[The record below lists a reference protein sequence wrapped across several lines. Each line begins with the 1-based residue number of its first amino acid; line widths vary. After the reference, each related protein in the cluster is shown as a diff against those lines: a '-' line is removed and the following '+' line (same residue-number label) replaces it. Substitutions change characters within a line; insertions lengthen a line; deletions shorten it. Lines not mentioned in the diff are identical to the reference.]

1 MLKYKDSL
9 DRAFHALT
17 DETRRAI
24 VYRLA
29 EGEASV
35 SELAAPFP
43 MSLSAVHQHLALL
56 QEAGL
61 VTSEKK
67 GRVRTC
73 RLNGD
78 VLSQTED
85 WLRDRRQMWERKL
98 DALDEYLSQEEGGE
112 KT

>member
-1 MLKYKDSL
+1 MLKYKDTL

-17 DETRRAI
+17 DETRRAM
-24 VYRLA
+24 VYRLS

-73 RLNGD
+73 RLNVD

-98 DALDEYLSQEEGGE
+98 DALDDYLSQEEGGE